1 MMGSSGGEG
10 CLGLKN
16 RRKVALVVR
25 VRKKGKQFYSFEKK
39 KKTNKL
45 TKVSDFF
52 FFLFFLQ
59 VTVSSDSQLYS
70 VQGTSLPLSAR
81 VCSPPPSE
89 RGFYPISSSNL
100 FSSVLSYW

>member
-39 KKTNKL
+39 KTNKL

-52 FFLFFLQ
+52 FFLFFF
-59 VTVSSDSQLYS
+59 TSNC
-70 VQGTSLPLSAR
+70 VQ
-81 VCSPPPSE
+81 
-89 RGFYPISSSNL
+89 
-100 FSSVLSYW
+100 